1 MEYFKKIL
9 TSQFE
14 ATLSMF
20 KQRIEICP
28 AEYWEGQVATDTFR
42 QVAYHA
48 LFYFELY
55 LSYEKS
61 FQLSELHIKGGD
73 DRQAGLC
80 PGLSK
85 EDTLQLIE
93 RCRQKISE
101 SLATET
107 KESLEGESGFSW
119 RKFSRGELHIYNI
132 RHFQHHVGQLSTYLR
147 RISNEHALDLKL
159 NWVGEGWK

>member
-1 MEYFKKIL
+1 MEYLKQIL

-14 ATLSMF
+14 ASLAMF
-20 KQRIEICP
+20 RQRIDVCP
-28 AEYWEGQVATDTFR
+28 PEYWEGKVSTDSFR

-55 LSYEKS
+55 LSHEKT
-61 FQLSELHIKGGD
+61 FQLNELHTKGGD

-85 EDTLQLIE
+85 DDTLLLVDI
-93 RCRQKISE
+93 CRKKIYE
-101 SLATET
+101 SLAGETE
-107 KESLEGESGFSW
+107 ESFYGESGFSW
-119 RKFSRGELHIYNI
+119 RKTSRGELHIYNI
-132 RHFQHHVGQLSTYLR
+132 RHFQHHIGQLSTYLR
-147 RISNEHALDLKL
+147 RISNEHDLSLKL